1 MVTTCYTYCNVKE
14 LRIPHTACMCV
25 LYGIRSQLLSQTVGL
40 YWTEA
45 NDILCEVGIEVKEF
59 ACKRIAPLQFCF
71 C

>member
-1 MVTTCYTYCNVKE
+1 
-14 LRIPHTACMCV
+14 MCV
-25 LYGIRSQLLSQTVGL
+25 LYGTRRQLLSQSVGL

-45 NDILCEVGIEVKEF
+45 NDILCEVGIEFKEY